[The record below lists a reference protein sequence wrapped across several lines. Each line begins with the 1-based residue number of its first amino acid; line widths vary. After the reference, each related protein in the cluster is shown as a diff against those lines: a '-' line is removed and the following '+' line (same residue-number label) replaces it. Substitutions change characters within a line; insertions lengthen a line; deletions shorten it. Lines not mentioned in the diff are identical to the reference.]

1 MWPLDTGG
9 CATGVVF
16 MMSTRILVA
25 LFVGL
30 VLARPALA
38 YLDPNASSVLLQV
51 ILGGV
56 AGVAIAARLLW
67 HRIVGLFRRGGGDPT
82 ETKQGD
88 N

>member
-1 MWPLDTGG
+1 MVFSRL
-9 CATGVVF
+9 VV
-16 MMSTRILVA
+16 V

-30 VLARPALA
+30 FLARPAFA

-67 HRIVGLFRRGGGDPT
+67 SRILGLFRRRKVT
-82 ETKQGD
+82 EAGNGRGEQ
-88 N
+88 